1 MEWLQKFNQALD
13 YVEDNLEGEIEYE
26 TAARIACCSTFH
38 FQRMFS
44 YIAGIPLGEY
54 IRRRR
59 MTAAAFALQSGE
71 ERIVDL
77 ALRYGY
83 DSPTAFNRAFQS
95 VHGTPPS
102 RAREKGVELKAYPR
116 ISFRITVKGEAEM
129 NYRIENLEAFRIVGL
144 SAPLPKEI
152 EQSFQVVPGLWQR
165 AAEEGIMER
174 LCPLMDGQPAGIL
187 GVSACKEEEAWAYFI
202 ARGQQPAGGGD
213 GL

>member
-1 MEWLQKFNQALD
+1 M
-13 YVEDNLEGEIEYE
+13 EDNLEGEIEYE

-44 YIAGIPLGEY
+44 YIAGIPLGAY

-102 RAREKGVELKAYPR
+102 RAREKGVKLTAYPR
-116 ISFRITVKGEAEM
+116 ISFRITVKGEAEV

-165 AAEEGIMER
+165 AAEEGIIEK

-187 GVSACKEEEAWAYFI
+187 GVSACMEEAWAYFI
-202 ARGQQPAGGGD
+202 AVASNQPGGGD

>member
-95 VHGTPPS
+95 VHGTPPLQS
-102 RAREKGVELKAYPR
+102 QREGR
-116 ISFRITVKGEAEM
+116 GTQ
-129 NYRIENLEAFRIVGL
+129 GL
-144 SAPLPKEI
+144 SPHQL
-152 EQSFQVVPGLWQR
+152 SHNRQR
-165 AAEEGIMER
+165 RSRDE
-174 LCPLMDGQPAGIL
+174 LQN
-187 GVSACKEEEAWAYFI
+187 
-202 ARGQQPAGGGD
+202 
-213 GL
+213 